1 MYKRKGK
8 EHVSASSSSS
18 VVVESFT
25 RCVLHGRAVDRRGE
39 SRGCRSFRGTF
50 PPTPTSS
57 HCNDL
62 VLSWSLLKRTIERQ
76 GVTIMHTLHSVRRK
90 SIPLIISLFIAV
102 ALLLTACGKNATGT
116 GSTGS
121 TPSSTPP
128 PTVAQSS
135 GTSNGCP
142 SNTVVSTAPSKPD
155 VRVTLAEHNT
165 TINAHVGNVIEID
178 LPFGQA
184 WGAPTTSPGVLQL
197 QTPAGYAWSAS

>member
-1 MYKRKGK
+1 
-8 EHVSASSSSS
+8 
-18 VVVESFT
+18 
-25 RCVLHGRAVDRRGE
+25 
-39 SRGCRSFRGTF
+39 
-50 PPTPTSS
+50 
-57 HCNDL
+57 
-62 VLSWSLLKRTIERQ
+62 
-76 GVTIMHTLHSVRRK
+76 MHTLHSVRRK

-197 QTPAGYAWSAS
+197 QTPAGYAWSASKVCVWRYTAQSAGTAHVDFPARALCKKGGFCAQYIMEIPFTISVK